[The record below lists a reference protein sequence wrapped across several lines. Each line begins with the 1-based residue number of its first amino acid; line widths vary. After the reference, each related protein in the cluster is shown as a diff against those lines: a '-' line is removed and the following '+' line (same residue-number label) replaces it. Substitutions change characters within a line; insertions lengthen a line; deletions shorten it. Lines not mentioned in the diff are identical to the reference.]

1 MGKVLRIVYC
11 TISSHLSSE
20 GRQTD
25 KRERVFRYIPRP
37 STLMSVLIFQ
47 LVVAAGR
54 NPDWISD
61 IKVTNGIFVRISA
74 LTVWVNSVCVSNDVL
89 SNLLCLGGTSL

>member
-11 TISSHLSSE
+11 TISTHLSCE

-25 KRERVFRYIPRP
+25 KRERIFRYIARP
-37 STLMSVLIFQ
+37 STPMSVLICQ

-54 NPDWISD
+54 NPD
-61 IKVTNGIFVRISA
+61 
-74 LTVWVNSVCVSNDVL
+74 
-89 SNLLCLGGTSL
+89 